1 VIEVTPVANEA
12 EEQLSLDA
20 FNETWPHTR
29 YGLAEVQS
37 FKASVLDYADLLAR
51 SGGDVLGS
59 GFAGIHP
66 GFPELVSMVVTVP
79 PGNRRRGAGTALYG
93 AISGWA
99 RERGLERL
107 ETRVAD
113 NDPESLAFA
122 QKRGFVEER
131 REKGVSLDLT
141 AIEPPP
147 IDSPSG
153 VAIVSWA
160 ERPELAGGMYEV
172 MLDAAP
178 DVPGYED
185 ELAEPYDHW
194 LAHEMQGPGDK
205 PEATFAAVAGDE
217 VVGYAKFSLT
227 SAQPSVAHHDFTGVK
242 RAWRGRGVAR
252 ALKAK
257 QIAWAK
263 ANGYEELRTTNDE
276 RNAPIRRI
284 NAEFG
289 YRPSVGRIFLKGPL
303 A

>member
-1 VIEVTPVANEA
+1 VIEVTPVADEA
-12 EEQLSLDA
+12 DEQLSLDA
-20 FNETWPHTR
+20 YNETWPHSR
-29 YGLAEVQS
+29 YALPEVHS
-37 FKASVLDYADLLAR
+37 FKAGLLDHADLLAR
-51 SGGDVLGS
+51 SGDDVLGS

-66 GFPELVSMVVTVP
+66 GFPEMVFALVTVP

-93 AISGWA
+93 AISEWA
-99 RERGLERL
+99 RGRGIERL

-113 NDPESLAFA
+113 DDPESLAFA

-131 REKGVSLDLT
+131 REKGVALDLT
-141 AIEPPP
+141 TIEPPTVMP
-147 IDSPSG
+147 PSG
-153 VAIVSWA
+153 VEIVAWA

-178 DVPGYED
+178 DVPGYE
-185 ELAEPYDHW
+185 EERPEPYDDW

-205 PEATFAAVAGDE
+205 PEATFIAVAGDE

-227 SAQPSVAHHDFTGVK
+227 TAQPSVAHHDFTGVK

-252 ALKAK
+252 ALKAA
-257 QIAWAK
+257 QIVWAK

-289 YRPSVGRIFLKGPL
+289 YQPSVGRIFLKGPL